1 MSSGL
6 RRPATRDA
14 HTKYFIVLENMIC
27 VEDDPTP
34 SPTPVY
40 PPYLD
45 YVARTPSATG
55 TVNAIMTEAA
65 FNAATNSFPVGY
77 FQFPSPAP
85 GRRSLQ
91 KGDLLKDLGS
101 TVYLFDQLGTPGS
114 KHFAT
119 YRLVQLVA
127 GGDFIPPVPGLPTSI
142 LTEGPYGSP
151 SNFYNTFWIRT
162 WTSSPEWFHV
172 AAIARTG

>member
-14 HTKYFIVLENMIC
+14 HTKYFIVLEDMSGGSVSTYPPPIGY
-27 VEDDPTP
+27 VTR
-34 SPTPVY
+34 SPTISGTVTSVMTE
-40 PPYLD
+40 D
-45 YVARTPSATG
+45 AFNKATG
-55 TVNAIMTEAA
+55 NITST
-65 FNAATNSFPVGY
+65 Y
-77 FQFPSPAP
+77 FQLPPVPTVPPALP
-85 GRRSLQ
+85 LTRGYLIR
-91 KGDLLKDLGS
+91 GDILKDLGS
-101 TVYLFDQLGTPGS
+101 TVYLFDQLGSPDS

-127 GGDFIPPVPGLPTSI
+127 GGESKSPVSALPNSI
-142 LTEGPYGSP
+142 LTEGPYGSA

-162 WTSSPEWFHV
+162 WTSSPQWFHV